1 MTLSGVILA
10 IIAWGIIGAI
20 IAIPLGR
27 MAGEAERMRRE
38 REEQEDNDSF

>member
-1 MTLSGVILA
+1 MTLSGLILC

-27 MAGEAERMRRE
+27 MAGEADRMRRE
-38 REEQEDNDSF
+38 REEQESDGDV

>member
-1 MTLSGVILA
+1 MSLTGVILS

-27 MAGEAERMRRE
+27 MAGEAERLRKE
-38 REEQEDNDSF
+38 REEQDEDRT